1 MVHDVRGHYIERDS
15 PYVTYY
21 EVPHCLLVYFVC
33 ARAHVR
39 ERDVCVCVWRGG
51 GSSPVVEC
59 REQLHGAQ
67 LTNHM
72 KRKQLALQFHRL

>member
-39 ERDVCVCVWRGG
+39 EREVCVCVWRGG
-51 GSSPVVEC
+51 EFPSSRV
-59 REQLHGAQ
+59 
-67 LTNHM
+67 
-72 KRKQLALQFHRL
+72 